1 MDNEK
6 KINWFPGHMAK
17 AMRKTEQ
24 DIKLCDG
31 VIFVLDARAPY
42 ACLNRKLAGVFG
54 SKPIVYALNKC
65 DLAPREEVDR
75 VVADFRSKNL
85 VIQPIEGLNKK
96 SVEKLKALCLSVLG
110 EKTERDRQ
118 KGIERTRRFMVAGI
132 PNTGKSTLINTLAGG
147 KRAET
152 GDKAG
157 VTRANKWIRL
167 GDFDLLDTPGTMPP
181 RMDNQRYAE
190 YLALIGCINDE
201 ILDLEGLTL
210 KLMEILLNTCADEF
224 REKYKLENTEKP
236 PIEIFEEICAKRG
249 YIFKG
254 GEYDYSRGAKAI
266 ITDFRKGKIAKV
278 CLK

>member
-118 KGIERTRRFMVAGI
+118 KRPLASGAG
-132 PNTGKSTLINTLAGG
+132 
-147 KRAET
+147 
-152 GDKAG
+152 
-157 VTRANKWIRL
+157 
-167 GDFDLLDTPGTMPP
+167 
-181 RMDNQRYAE
+181 
-190 YLALIGCINDE
+190 
-201 ILDLEGLTL
+201 
-210 KLMEILLNTCADEF
+210 
-224 REKYKLENTEKP
+224 KP
-236 PIEIFEEICAKRG
+236 SSP
-249 YIFKG
+249 
-254 GEYDYSRGAKAI
+254 
-266 ITDFRKGKIAKV
+266 
-278 CLK
+278 